1 MEDLE
6 QQVKVSRMLGLAFVL
21 SITGIGGI
29 GSLVAL
35 ILGWRALR
43 IIRLASGRIT
53 GRWMAWWCILAGAL
67 GTLIITPLTVGAILR
82 SFDS

>member
-21 SITGIGGI
+21 SITSIFGI

-35 ILGWRALR
+35 ILGWRALGLIQNADR
-43 IIRLASGRIT
+43 RIT
-53 GRWMAWWCILAGAL
+53 GRWMAWWCIVIGAL
-67 GTLIITPLTVGAILR
+67 GALINTPLTVAAILR
-82 SFDS
+82 QIK

>member
-21 SITGIGGI
+21 SITSIFGI

-35 ILGWRALR
+35 ILGWRALGLTQNADR
-43 IIRLASGRIT
+43 RIT
-53 GRWMAWWCILAGAL
+53 GRWMAWWCIVTGAL
-67 GTLIITPLTVGAILR
+67 GALINTPLSVAAILR
-82 SFDS
+82 QMK